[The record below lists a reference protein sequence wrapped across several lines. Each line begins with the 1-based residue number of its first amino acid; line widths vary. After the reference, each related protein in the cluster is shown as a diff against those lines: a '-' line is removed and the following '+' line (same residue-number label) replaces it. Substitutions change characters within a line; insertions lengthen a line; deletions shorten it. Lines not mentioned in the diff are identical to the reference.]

1 MYTEQIKRDILKYI
15 IKLNG
20 TVIYYCILS
29 EWYLYFIPVSLIPF
43 AWVADN
49 KSLLYL
55 ISIGMADL
63 FLFGNIPLRNH
74 ILFQK
79 TLQKFNFVLS
89 YQILNYRRVT
99 CLIKNWIWD
108 CCSSHSNI
116 ALFESYV
123 HIVQKRS
130 CYM

>member
-99 CLIKNWIWD
+99 CLIKN
-108 CCSSHSNI
+108 
-116 ALFESYV
+116 
-123 HIVQKRS
+123 
-130 CYM
+130 